1 MFYYPG
7 LTFDPVQFR
16 EGPLKYPSFEPNGDS
31 IKMVGRKRQ
40 IKKLVE
46 VVSSLDTK
54 PKMEVVIISST
65 RGMGKTFF
73 LKKACL
79 IQHGPIYAAR
89 QVGRIIT
96 MEAKAGCDYFLKD
109 QNFSYFWPRVI
120 VFNILEMF
128 HGCTVNGIPFLQKA
142 PDTIFQWSIMS
153 PDPRYDFY
161 WEGYSR

>member
-7 LTFDPVQFR
+7 HAFDPVEFQR
-16 EGPLKYPSFEPNGDS
+16 MPLKYPTFEPNGDS

-46 VVSSLDTK
+46 VVSHMDTK

-79 IQHGPIYAAR
+79 LQYGPIYAAR

-96 MEAKAGCDYFLKD
+96 MEAKAGCDYFLQD
-109 QNFSYFWPRVI
+109 LNFSYFWPRVI
-120 VFNILEMF
+120 VLNILEMF
-128 HGCTVNGIPFLQKA
+128 DGCIVAGFSFQQKA
-142 PDTIFQWSIMS
+142 PDTIYRWSIMS
-153 PDPRYDFY
+153 LDDISRYDFY
-161 WEGYSR
+161 